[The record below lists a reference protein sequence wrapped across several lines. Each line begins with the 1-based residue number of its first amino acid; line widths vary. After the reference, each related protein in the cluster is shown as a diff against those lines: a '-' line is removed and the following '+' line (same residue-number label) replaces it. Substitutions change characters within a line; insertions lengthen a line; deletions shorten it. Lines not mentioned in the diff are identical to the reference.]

1 VLDAVVLVTAAPDIA
16 SLYFTLANHGAA
28 TDTLRGLSASIGTAT
43 LHDVVTQGGLT
54 RMRPVGLL
62 TIPAGGKIVLRPGS
76 YHVMVT
82 GLAEPA
88 MPGDSVEVRLSFAVN
103 GQVGFWAP
111 VLGFAK
117 GMERFER

>member
-1 VLDAVVLVTAAPDIA
+1 
-16 SLYFTLANHGAA
+16 
-28 TDTLRGLSASIGTAT
+28 
-43 LHDVVTQGGLT
+43 
-54 RMRPVGLL
+54 MRPVGLL

-82 GLAEPA
+82 GLMEPA
-88 MPGDSVEVRLSFAVN
+88 TQGHSVEVRLSFSVN

-111 VLGFAK
+111 VLDFAK